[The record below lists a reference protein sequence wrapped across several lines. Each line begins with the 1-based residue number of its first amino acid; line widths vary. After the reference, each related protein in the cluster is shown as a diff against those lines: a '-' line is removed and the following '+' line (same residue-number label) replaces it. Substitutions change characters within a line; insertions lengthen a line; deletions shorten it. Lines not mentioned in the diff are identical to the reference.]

1 MFGSGEAFEFGHGP
15 GRGFPDFGPGVLWL
29 PGADPNV
36 GLAGRVHRHGL
47 SRTGVPEAEVP
58 RFPGVEIAG
67 AEARAPGFVEAD
79 PQVCFLCSV
88 AAGFAD
94 PVIEDPGFVAV
105 GSSVDPEFDALD
117 LVVAGSAG
125 PGPGAPET
133 AVVGSVVVEPMVP
146 WIGDFGSV
154 AI

>member
-1 MFGSGEAFEFGHGP
+1 VFGSGEPFGLAHGP
-15 GRGFPDFGPGVLWL
+15 GPGFPDFGPGVL
-29 PGADPNV
+29 PAADPNV
-36 GLAGRVHRHGL
+36 GLAGRVLRHGL

-58 RFPGVEIAG
+58 RFPGVEIGG

-88 AAGFAD
+88 AAGFVD
-94 PVIEDPGFVAV
+94 PVIEEPGFVAV

-133 AVVGSVVVEPMVP
+133 AVPGSAVVEPMAP
-146 WIGDFGSV
+146 
-154 AI
+154 